1 MPTERAH
8 VDGYFYGG
16 RPSGEVGPGAQKCTA
31 LDGSGC
37 AGTAPD
43 GRPGRVADQRRGRPR
58 GALRRRSGPGSG
70 RVRCVAPTAMPAAH
84 ARPVGAAPRGGRRG
98 PDTSGLRHERATS
111 SGLEQHLLVHVR
123 LVGIALGEE
132 QLGRGAAEEL
142 AGLRR
147 TTAEGG
153 CTLTL
158 RGRAVPR
165 VYALTCPCWRRS
177 GPACAILLPPRAAGR
192 LIARTGLS
200 RVDVG
205 DDRSARSQLDR
216 PQALAESHAR
226 PRGAGCATAVFSLL
240 VGPVRLPRRSR
251 PCASL
256 TVPQMKPDCGDG
268 TRAPAVARREPGPMA
283 VGPRPADRA
292 PGTSPY
298 RAPVAWGLP
307 SGEPGAEILI
317 CESPP
322 RSRLSGACA
331 VASRR
336 TGIACPRSSWA

>member
-1 MPTERAH
+1 MAGVAGQIPVVCDRRAP
-8 VDGYFYGG
+8 
-16 RPSGEVGPGAQKCTA
+16 RAPGWNSTCWCTYA
-31 LDGSGC
+31 SSH
-37 AGTAPD
+37 
-43 GRPGRVADQRRGRPR
+43 RPR
-58 GALRRRSGPGSG
+58 RRAAWP
-70 RVRCVAPTAMPAAH
+70 RC
-84 ARPVGAAPRGGRRG
+84 
-98 PDTSGLRHERATS
+98 
-111 SGLEQHLLVHVR
+111 
-123 LVGIALGEE
+123 
-132 QLGRGAAEEL
+132 GRGAGGA
-142 AGLRR
+142 AAR

-165 VYALTCPCWRRS
+165 VYALACPCWRRS
-177 GPACAILLPPRAAGR
+177 GPACAILLPPWAAGR
-192 LIARTGLS
+192 LIARIGLS

-216 PQALAESHAR
+216 PQALAGATRGREGRDAR
-226 PRGAGCATAVFSLL
+226 QLCSPCSWGQSGCLGGRDL
-240 VGPVRLPRRSR
+240 VPHSPW
-251 PCASL
+251 C
-256 TVPQMKPDCGDG
+256 VPQMKPDCGDG

-292 PGTSPY
+292 PRTSPY

-307 SGEPGAEILI
+307 SGEPGAEMLI